1 MSNPFVQVN
10 STTSRWLAHWPGRT
24 VLVAIVS
31 LLLAHLLALW
41 GFSLGLPQAPWGDEA
56 RHAERVL
63 SEALALVWHPWQAVS
78 PDAAWPA
85 PAGRWVVPVVLL
97 WLCGEGLVIGLRRY
111 LRRLL
116 VVRRGGHAVLFGWCP
131 VSLELVH
138 AWLGAG
144 RPVLVL
150 SEHDEVRSAALRAGA
165 AHFSGRWD
173 DERALLQGGVVG
185 ADILACIAG
194 SDTENID
201 AAIHLARFV
210 EARRDRA
217 LLPLQLFVHVGDPFL
232 RASVDGQIDRF
243 AAREAVQLRFFS
255 TVQIAARR
263 LLRDFPLDFWQTPA
277 RPAPRLWI
285 FGLTPLAEE
294 LAVAALRLAI
304 YRHARQ
310 PDLLLV
316 GRDSNGFRESLLAR
330 WPGANAVGQ
339 LRVESA
345 PAELGESGLAR
356 LLAQMPEP
364 SGIYFCHS
372 DDSANLA
379 AAMQVQQA
387 FSAASLPLPPLFLH
401 AVQGGRHDLR
411 SALGMHPWFQH
422 FGSAAEVAGEI
433 LLGEKLDSM
442 AVRIHEHY
450 VSESLARGE
459 ALGARRSLQ
468 HWALLPEDLK
478 DDNRFVADHHFV
490 KVRDM
495 RGALVA
501 GLVAPAMGNAA
512 NPVWSEADVEALS
525 RVEHER
531 WMIQRRLA
539 GWQQAAQR
547 DDAAKKHPDI
557 VSWEALGESRRDL
570 DRDVVRQVPDLF
582 VEMSLTMC
590 RQQRLLVRGS
600 RTPWAF
606 PEAFDQA
613 VDSLLA
619 EICTAPPEAVVLWV
633 GLDSALSW
641 RVAERLLA
649 MQRGRIGVVLSE
661 PLHGWL
667 ERLPSAEIRQRVI
680 ALLRQAVGVLN
691 LPSFEAATD
700 IVQPD
705 AVLQLSIDGSDM
717 PAQGVTWGLDAAG
730 RVLVRPQGELQ

>member
-1 MSNPFVQVN
+1 MSNRPVQVN
-10 STTSRWLAHWPGRT
+10 SAIWRWLANWPGRT
-24 VLVAIVS
+24 ILVAILS
-31 LLLAHLLALW
+31 LLLAHILALL
-41 GFSLGLPQAPWGDEA
+41 GFSLGVPPAPWGDES

-63 SEALALVWHPWQAVS
+63 SEALALVWRPWQALS
-78 PDAAWPA
+78 QDAVWPA
-85 PAGRWVVPVVLL
+85 PAGRWVVPAVLL
-97 WLCGEGLVIGLRRY
+97 WLCGEGLAIGLRRY

-116 VVRRGGHAVLFGWCP
+116 VVRRGGHAVLFGLCP

-173 DERALLQGGVVG
+173 NDRALLQGGVVG
-185 ADILACIAG
+185 ADLLACIAG

-243 AAREAVQLRFFS
+243 AARDVVQLRFFS
-255 TVQIAARR
+255 TAQIAARR
-263 LLRDFPLDFWQTPA
+263 LLRDFPLDFWQTPV
-277 RPAPRLWI
+277 RPSPRLWI

-294 LAVAALRLAI
+294 LAVAALRLGI

-310 PDLLLV
+310 PDLLLI
-316 GRDSNGFRESLLAR
+316 GRDASAFSDSLLAR
-330 WPGANAVGQ
+330 WPGTNAVGQ
-339 LRVESA
+339 LLFESA

-356 LLAQMPEP
+356 FLAQMPEP
-364 SGIYFCHS
+364 SGIYFCHA

-387 FSAASLPLPPLFLH
+387 FAAASLPLPPLFLH

-411 SALGMHPWFQH
+411 SELGMHPWFQH
-422 FGSAAEVAGEI
+422 FGSAAEVAGEM

-442 AVRIHEHY
+442 AVRIHEKY
-450 VSESLARGE
+450 VSESLARGDV
-459 ALGARRSLQ
+459 LGARRSLQ

-490 KVRDM
+490 KVRDT

-501 GLVAPAMGNAA
+501 GLAPPST
-512 NPVWSEADVEALS
+512 PVWSEAEVEALS

-531 WMIQRRLA
+531 WIIQRLLA

-547 DDAAKKHPDI
+547 DDAAKRHPDI
-557 VSWEALGESRRDL
+557 VSWEALGESRREL

-582 VEMSLTMC
+582 VERGLTLC
-590 RQQRLLVRGS
+590 RQQRLLVRGP

-606 PEAFDQA
+606 PDTFDQA
-613 VDSLLA
+613 VDGLLA
-619 EICTAPPEAVVLWV
+619 EVCTAPPEAVVLWL

-649 MQRGRIGVVLSE
+649 TQRGRIGVVLSE

-667 ERLPSAEIRQRVI
+667 ERLPSAEIRQRII
-680 ALLRQAVGVLN
+680 ALLRQVVGVLN
-691 LPSFEAATD
+691 LPSFEAAVD
-700 IVQPD
+700 LLQPD

-730 RVLVRPQGELQ
+730 RVLVRPQGEPQ